1 MKKEEK
7 THLASINEILERAK
21 DPHNSNRFKDLTDAV
36 VLMLQDQSF
45 AQLLQKSDKQIQLN
59 TEKDL
64 YSIAFTYLHMFLMQR
79 NYEAAATLL
88 WGPETFTCEPRSVQM
103 VWAGI
108 KDHHLVNILGAASM
122 GKTYSASA
130 WMLLDWILDPDW
142 TLVRVMSTKEE
153 HVKKNLFGDMQRMY
167 QNAVI
172 PLPGKADSES
182 IATETG
188 KRGGMGIF
196 ILTIARGDQ
205 ARGAIKGAKI
215 KPRPKHPLFGSS
227 SRSRLLIDE
236 AQEVPSNAFEEIP
249 NLYSSMEEG
258 DIEHTKIVMAANPKD
273 VFSEYGK
280 NCVPEQGWDDIQTM
294 MADTDTWEG
303 NTGWHCVRLNA
314 MKSENVIHKADI
326 HKRFFTWNGYRM
338 KLKQYSGDPDHPM
351 MWSEVYGMF
360 PPRGNKTAIVQK
372 HWVDRAYGEWIF
384 DGGSV
389 TIAAVDPAFTGDL
402 PTMATGR
409 VGHAVAFRTYND
421 EVIKLDSPAMRVQ
434 IDAVGVLPRG
444 DTQELADSIMDRL
457 KDLGVMPSNF
467 AIDRT
472 GIGQGVHDAI
482 RRQWLTKVQN
492 VVNPRGVADPVSIM
506 GINYSEKATDALICE
521 EDTKAPFQLYDGI
534 RSEIWYATGR
544 FFEYEYLKVGKGC
557 DQETI
562 QELVDRRGGSPAGK
576 GKLLQVESKDVYKAR
591 GNKSPDRADA
601 FTMLV
606 QCARISMA
614 IRPQSPDTQ
623 PLEEE
628 STIADYA
635 DSFSVKFGT
644 PIDLGFNNTLPQGL
658 NINKD

>member
-1 MKKEEK
+1 MTIQEK
-7 THLASINEILERAK
+7 AHITSINEILERAK
-21 DPHNSNRFKDLTDAV
+21 DPHNSERFKDLTSAV
-36 VLMLQDQSF
+36 ELILQDQKF
-45 AQLLQKSDKQIQLN
+45 IQLLQKSNTQLQLT
-59 TEKDL
+59 TEQDL
-64 YSIAFTYLHMFLMQR
+64 YSICFTYLKMFLTAR
-79 NYEAAATLL
+79 DYDAAATLL
-88 WGPETFTCEPRSVQM
+88 WGPETFTHEPRSVQM
-103 VWAGI
+103 VWKGI
-108 KDHHLVNILGAASM
+108 RDHHLVNILGAASM

-182 IATETG
+182 IATEQG

-215 KPRPKHPLFGSS
+215 KPRPYHPLFGTS

-236 AQEVPSNAFEEIP
+236 AQEVPVNAFEEIP

-258 DIEHTKIVMAANPKD
+258 DMEHTKIVMAANPKD

-280 NCVPEQGWDDIQTM
+280 NCAPEQGWDEIQTM
-294 MADTDTWEG
+294 MSDIDVWEG
-303 NTGWHCVRLNA
+303 ATGWHCVRLNA
-314 MKSENVIHKADI
+314 MKSENVIHKRDV
-326 HKRFFTWNGYRM
+326 HKRFFTYNGYRM

-372 HWVDRAYGEWIF
+372 HWIDKAYGEWVF
-384 DGGSV
+384 EGGSV
-389 TIAAVDPAFTGDL
+389 TIAAVDPAYTGDL

-409 VGHAVAFRTYND
+409 VGMAVGYRTYND
-421 EVIKLDSPAMRVQ
+421 ELIKLETPAMRVQ
-434 IDAVGVLPRG
+434 IDVVGVLPRG
-444 DTQELADSIMDRL
+444 DTQELADEIMNRL
-457 KDLGVMPSNF
+457 KELGTLPNHF

-482 RRQWLTKVQN
+482 RRQWLIKVQN
-492 VVNPRGVADPVSIM
+492 VVNPKGVADPVAIM
-506 GINYSEKATDALICE
+506 GINYAEKATETMICE
-521 EDTKAPFQLYDGI
+521 EDTKTPRELYDGI

-544 FFEYEYLKVGKGC
+544 FFEYEYVKIGKGV
-557 DQETI
+557 DPETI

-601 FTMLV
+601 FTMLI

-614 IRPQSPDTQ
+614 IKPQSPDTQ
-623 PLEEE
+623 PLEDEA
-628 STIADYA
+628 TIADYA

-644 PIDLGFNNTLPQGL
+644 PINLGFTNKLPDGL